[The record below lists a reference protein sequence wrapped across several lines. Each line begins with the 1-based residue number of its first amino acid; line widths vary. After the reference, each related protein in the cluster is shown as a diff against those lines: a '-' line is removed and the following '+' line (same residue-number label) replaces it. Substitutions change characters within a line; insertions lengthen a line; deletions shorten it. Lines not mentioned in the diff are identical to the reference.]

1 MSLCLS
7 INFILTLLTPMD
19 RDPNSP
25 LAPLDQEVMNIENTF
40 MRNSTGIGSV
50 GSLALTSQFPQ
61 RPGHGTQGKRIAVY
75 ANYFKL
81 MVQSN
86 VSMTR
91 YNVEVNP
98 LPPGRKLR
106 RVLQLLF
113 ERPEFTGVATDFK
126 TLIISPRPLD
136 IPNPFQTTVI
146 YRAEGDDEAS
156 PNAATFAVRVVS
168 PSSIPLSELLKYL
181 SATNPSPAFPGKEE
195 LLNALNALLAFY
207 PVAHDDVSNVGPK
220 HFAEVGDRPNSHNI
234 RDIGGGIEAL
244 RGFFQ
249 SVRPATGGLLLNVN
263 VTHGIFLQPEPVNK
277 LFPLLG
283 TGSKQTLQKKL
294 RLVRVRVTH
303 IAPKKSK
310 KTGEEFPRIK
320 TILALA
326 QKEDGQKEPNPPQV
340 SSFGAGPKN
349 VKFWLGDDS
358 SKDADDKSQGGKG
371 KGKGKDK
378 PKPSGPALPTNT
390 YISVYDYFRMSK
402 PGRLLSLKYEVDTSS
417 RISEHSVERK
427 QSGSQRRNRR

>member
-1 MSLCLS
+1 
-7 INFILTLLTPMD
+7 
-19 RDPNSP
+19 
-25 LAPLDQEVMNIENTF
+25 MNIENTF
-40 MRNSTGIGSV
+40 MKNSTGIGSL
-50 GSLALTSQFPQ
+50 GNLALASQFPQ
-61 RPGHGTQGKRIAVY
+61 RPGHGTQGKRITVY

-86 VSMTR
+86 LSLTR

-113 ERPEFTGVATDFK
+113 ERPEFAGVATDFK

-136 IPNPFQTTVI
+136 IPNGFQTTII
-146 YRAEGDDEAS
+146 YRAEGEDDPS
-156 PNAATFAVRVVS
+156 PNATTFAVRVVA
-168 PSSIPLSELLKYL
+168 PSSIPVSELLKYL
-181 SATNPSPAFPGKEE
+181 SATNPSPAFPGKDE
-195 LLNALNALLAFY
+195 LLSALNALLAFY
-207 PVAHDDVSNVGPK
+207 PVAHDDISNVGPK
-220 HFAEVGDRPNSHNI
+220 HFSVVGDRPSSHNI

-244 RGFFQ
+244 RGYFQ
-249 SVRPATGGLLLNVN
+249 SVRPATGGLLNVN
-263 VTHGIFLQPEPVNK
+263 VTHGIFLRPEPLDK

-310 KTGEEFPRIK
+310 QTGQEFPRIK

-326 QKEDGQKEPNPPQV
+326 QKEDGRKEPHPPQV
-340 SSFGAGPKN
+340 SSNGAGPKN

-358 SKDADDKSQGGKG
+358 SKVADN

-378 PKPSGPALPTNT
+378 PKSSGPALATNT
-390 YISVYDYFRMSK
+390 YISVYDYFKISK
-402 PGRLLSLKYEVDTSS
+402 PGYC
-417 RISEHSVERK
+417 H
-427 QSGSQRRNRR
+427 